1 MTPPDERANLRD
13 PGPDLKASR
22 IVTDAWVRPS
32 VGVGWPHPPRL
43 HIFMGPRPGCTDSA
57 QMLLPEELPG
67 PQKLKD
73 PPSSFLMRGRHGG
86 QPVLSVPHVLRRSQA
101 SHHRAPAQGQ
111 TGCEEKQRPDKIGVE
126 EGGVCASSVYTQVP
140 LPAPQP
146 GLGVPSLLPGPA
158 IPPRCEFTSHRSW
171 AT

>member
-1 MTPPDERANLRD
+1 MAPPDERANLRD

-22 IVTDAWVRPS
+22 TATDAWVRPS

-57 QMLLPEELPG
+57 QMLLPEELRG
-67 PQKLKD
+67 PRKLKG

-86 QPVLSVPHVLRRSQA
+86 QPVLSVLHVLRRSQA

-126 EGGVCASSVYTQVP
+126 EGGFVRP
-140 LPAPQP
+140 LCTPRFPYQHP
-146 GLGVPSLLPGPA
+146 NLGWVSHLCSQGQQY
-158 IPPRCEFTSHRSW
+158 PPRCEFTSHRSW
-171 AT
+171 AI